1 MSMLRDESQV
11 TLSAEQ
17 VSAELEGE
25 AVVLNLKDGV
35 YFGLNPVGTR
45 VWSLLK
51 EAPQSLAELRQTIL
65 AEYDVG
71 YEQCDS
77 DLRSLLDALR
87 EHGLIDINE

>member
-1 MSMLRDESQV
+1 M
-11 TLSAEQ
+11 TLSDDSLIALGSEQ

-35 YFGLNPVGTR
+35 YFGLNPVGSR

-51 EAPQSLAELRQTIL
+51 EAPKSMAELRQAIL

-71 YEQCDS
+71 YEECDR

-87 EHGLIDINE
+87 EHGLIKISE

>member
-1 MSMLRDESQV
+1 MTLHDESTV
-11 TLSAEQ
+11 ALSSEQ

-25 AVVLNLKDGV
+25 AVVLNLRDGV

-51 EAPQSLAELRQTIL
+51 EAPRSVAELRQAML

-71 YEQCDS
+71 YEECDR

-87 EHGLIDINE
+87 EHGLIEISE

>member
-1 MSMLRDESQV
+1 MTLRDE
-11 TLSAEQ
+11 TRIALSAEH

-35 YFGLNPVGTR
+35 YFGLNPVGSR

-51 EAPQSLAELRQTIL
+51 EAPKSLAELRQAIL

-71 YEQCDS
+71 YEECDR

-87 EHGLIDINE
+87 EHGLIDINA

>member
-1 MSMLRDESQV
+1 MTFSDDSLV
-11 TLSAEQ
+11 TLGSEQ

-35 YFGLNPVGTR
+35 YFGLNPVGSR

-51 EAPQSLAELRQTIL
+51 EAPKSVAELRQAIL

-71 YEQCDS
+71 YEECDR
-77 DLRSLLDALR
+77 DLRSLLEALHA
-87 EHGLIDINE
+87 HGLIDVSD

>member
-1 MSMLRDESQV
+1 MTLRDETRI
-11 TLSAEQ
+11 TLSAEH
-17 VSAELEGE
+17 VSAELDGE

-35 YFGLNPVGTR
+35 YFGLNPVGSR

-51 EAPQSLAELRQTIL
+51 EAPKSVAELRLAIL

-71 YEQCDS
+71 YEECDR

-87 EHGLIDINE
+87 EHGLIDINA

>member
-1 MSMLRDESQV
+1 MTLRDETRI
-11 TLSAEQ
+11 TLSAKQ

-35 YFGLNPVGTR
+35 YFGLNPVGSR

-51 EAPQSLAELRQTIL
+51 EAPKSVAELRQAIL

-71 YEQCDS
+71 DEECDR
-77 DLRSLLDALR
+77 DLRSLLDALQ
-87 EHGLIDINE
+87 EHGLIDINA